1 MGDFGYI
8 FGLWLFFIFALGC
21 IIGHAVGFKNG
32 KEAQR
37 LLTKW
42 EDRLN
47 TFEKRGA
54 KMPGKKLVGELM
66 IHYICDGRKKCSE
79 DDMCQKECILTAER
93 THAKNPEVV
102 DACYEFMAAYE
113 KLRKRCDIN
122 IYEKIDGAA
131 IEIVEKEVKDDK
143 RGKV

>member
-8 FGLWLFFIFALGC
+8 FGFSLILLFFIGC
-21 IIGHAVGFKNG
+21 VIGHAVGFKNG
-32 KEAQR
+32 TDSYKE
-37 LLTKW
+37 
-42 EDRLN
+42 
-47 TFEKRGA
+47 RGA
-54 KMPGKKLVGELM
+54 KMPGKKLIGELM

-79 DDMCQKECILTAER
+79 GDMCQKERILTADR